1 MKQSW
6 TARYGGKCLLDSW
19 ADMTSPRF
27 GGPWTERKLQIL
39 QAYLDSYTTAL
50 KNQPFALTYVDGFAG
65 AGSYRESGAD
75 YDEFDEFR
83 QGSTRIALAIDD
95 KPFDRFVFIE
105 KEVGA
110 AEALLTLAS
119 EFQGRQIEVVQGDAN
134 IGVPQ
139 FCHNM
144 SDFDRAVVFLDP
156 YATEVSWETVKAI
169 AESGKI
175 DCWILFPLMAVT
187 RLMPTQKE
195 PDEAWAKRLGRIF
208 GERNHWQQSYHD
220 SPQLSLFESDQRR
233 QRSEGTEQIANRYRE
248 RLRTVFHSVAP
259 TRCTLKNSKETP
271 LFELFFAVSN
281 PTGAEPAMRIANH
294 ILKDW

>member
-156 YATEVSWETVKAI
+156 YATEVSWDTWRRYAGAAVGSTTGSSGAI
-169 AESGKI
+169 RAGRGGVAAGAT
-175 DCWILFPLMAVT
+175 CG
-187 RLMPTQKE
+187 PTG
-195 PDEAWAKRLGRIF
+195 EAWERPPTGNRRARRGPGGMNRPALLFVAKTLWK
-208 GERNHWQQSYHD
+208 GERQ
-220 SPQLSLFESDQRR
+220 
-233 QRSEGTEQIANRYRE
+233 
-248 RLRTVFHSVAP
+248 
-259 TRCTLKNSKETP
+259 
-271 LFELFFAVSN
+271 
-281 PTGAEPAMRIANH
+281 
-294 ILKDW
+294 

>member
-187 RLMPTQKE
+187 RLMPTQKNLTRHGQN
-195 PDEAWAKRLGRIF
+195 DWIAYSASVITGNKATMIL
-208 GERNHWQQSYHD
+208 
-220 SPQLSLFESDQRR
+220 LSFHSLKATRDDNVQR
-233 QRSEGTEQIANRYRE
+233 GLN
-248 RLRTVFHSVAP
+248 RLRIDIGSACAP
-259 TRCTLKNSKETP
+259 FSTAL
-271 LFELFFAVSN
+271 LQL
-281 PTGAEPAMRIANH
+281 GAH
-294 ILKDW
+294 

>member
-134 IGVPQ
+134 IEVPQ

-175 DCWILFPLMAVT
+175 DCWIYLVVVIRT
-187 RLMPTQKE
+187 
-195 PDEAWAKRLGRIF
+195 EAAEAGAYEVNFSVSDSRGSLPSPPPRSI
-208 GERNHWQQSYHD
+208 HSTP
-220 SPQLSLFESDQRR
+220 SPQGRHSYISIVADLGLQLRHSGRHNIRILINGQELHRLEF
-233 QRSEGTEQIANRYRE
+233 QIEE
-248 RLRTVFHSVAP
+248 R
-259 TRCTLKNSKETP
+259 
-271 LFELFFAVSN
+271 
-281 PTGAEPAMRIANH
+281 
-294 ILKDW
+294 